1 MFEKII
7 FFYLESIFN
16 MDVPPVR
23 ERVLPGVQNV
33 SSMTKKKLL
42 DVATSTFCGGKL
54 RPLSNPSDFSDRQ
67 IKTLEQ
73 IEYLVKNRNNGSF
86 LRSNWPDLVEISIT
100 REELAARPTFYK
112 LYSSENFVRQ
122 PEFIFEAKNSALR
135 EIFLKKIDDQFS
147 ILLQWSFFH
156 RFLYKLSIIDAD
168 EEVEN
173 KDTELE
179 RISGFSRVHED
190 IFMPEILEQI
200 KQVLKANF
208 FCSECV
214 QKFDKLDQ
222 ILPHFQRYHRSFIS
236 NESVEAR
243 QNARESRRREER
255 DDQLRNRHNDRHP
268 DCNSCFV
275 DRQ

>member
-1 MFEKII
+1 
-7 FFYLESIFN
+7 

-42 DVATSTFCGGKL
+42 DVATSSFCGGKF
-54 RPLSNPSDFSDRQ
+54 RPLSTPSDFSDRQ
-67 IKTLEQ
+67 IKTLAQ
-73 IEYLVKNRNNGSF
+73 IEYLVQNRNNDSF
-86 LRSNWPDLVEISIT
+86 LRSNWSDLVEISIT
-100 REELAARPTFYK
+100 REELAARPTLYK
-112 LYSSENFVRQ
+112 LFSSENFVRQ

-168 EEVEN
+168 EDVES
-173 KDTELE
+173 KDAELE
-179 RISGFSRVHED
+179 RVSGFSRVHED
-190 IFMPEILEQI
+190 IFMPETLEQI
-200 KQVLKANF
+200 KQVLKANY

-214 QKFDKLDQ
+214 QKFEKLDQ
-222 ILPHFQRYHRSFIS
+222 ILPHFQRYHKSFIS

-243 QNARESRRREER
+243 QNARETRRREER
-255 DDQLRNRHNDRHP
+255 DDQLRNRHNERHP
-268 DCNSCFV
+268 DCNSCFL